1 MADKKQLTEDAISK
15 VITALATS
23 ADAENIEL
31 YRKIIGENGLCAVVD
46 PEAFYFKMLY
56 PFEQFISGYIRT
68 EITDRIELTFLL
80 LHGQFVERLF
90 ISEIK
95 KREGWACSADKSA
108 TIIKG
113 LANFFSTGSKIAWN
127 YEGDYTYHLP
137 KKVFTTHDS
146 IIEYFNAIWRL
157 YYGNSDK
164 YLDWLS
170 SNHVAMAPAKEV
182 E

>member
-1 MADKKQLTEDAISK
+1 MTDKKTLTEDAISN

-23 ADAENIEL
+23 ADAENVEL

-56 PFEQFISGYIRT
+56 PFEQFIGGYIRT
-68 EITDRIELTFLL
+68 EITDSIELTFLL
-80 LHGQFVERLF
+80 LHSQFVERLF
-90 ISEIK
+90 IAEIK

-108 TIIKG
+108 TIIKC
-113 LANFFSTGSKIAWN
+113 LANFFRTGSKIAWN

>member
-1 MADKKQLTEDAISK
+1 MENKKQLTEDAISK
-15 VITALATS
+15 VITALAIS
-23 ADAENIEL
+23 VDAKSVDI

-46 PEAFYFKMLY
+46 PETFYFKMLY

-68 EITDRIELTFLL
+68 EITENYELIFLL
-80 LHGQFVERLF
+80 LNGQFVERLF
-90 ISEIK
+90 AAEIK
-95 KREGWACSADKSA
+95 KSEGFGCSADKSSA
-108 TIIKG
+108 IIQG
-113 LANFFSTGSKIAWN
+113 LANFFRTGSKIAWK

-170 SNHVAMAPAKEV
+170 SNPVAVAPAKVV